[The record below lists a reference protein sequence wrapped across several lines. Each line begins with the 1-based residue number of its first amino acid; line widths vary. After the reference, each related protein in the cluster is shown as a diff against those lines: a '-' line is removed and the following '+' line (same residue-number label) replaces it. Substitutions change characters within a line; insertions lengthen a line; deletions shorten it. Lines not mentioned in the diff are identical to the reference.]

1 MTVTA
6 RVKHSGGKRA
16 DGPRCVPAGPP
27 GRRRTDRGQVAIEY
41 LGFLPLLIL
50 VALLAIQAGLAAYTA
65 AQAGTAARAAART
78 ATQDFPTGS
87 ARTAAR
93 DSMSDWLAND
103 GFRYRERGGT
113 DEVTVTIEIK
123 VPNVVP
129 GMDGKWGKWGKA
141 KRSSTMPRG

>member
-6 RVKHSGGKRA
+6 RVKRSGGKSA
-16 DGPRCVPAGPP
+16 DGRRPAS
-27 GRRRTDRGQVAIEY
+27 RRGDRGQVAIEY

-78 ATQDFPTGS
+78 ATQDFPSGNP
-87 ARTAAR
+87 RTAAR
-93 DSMSDWLAND
+93 DSMSKWIAND
-103 GFRYRERGGT
+103 GFRYRQRGGT
-113 DEVTVTIEIK
+113 DDVTVTIEIK

-129 GMDGKWGKWGKA
+129 GMDGKWGKA